1 MLKKII
7 RVVLV
12 AIGSV
17 VLLFMLLAVALYI
30 PPVQN
35 FVVHKVAGYASEKT
49 GMDLRVG
56 RVRLAFPLDLA
67 LINTF
72 ASQKGDTVLDAR
84 SVRVNVALLPLF
96 QSRVDVDG
104 LEIYDSKI
112 NTVDFISNTQI
123 KGYVGELKLQSH
135 GIDLANSYVNID
147 GGNLANSNV
156 TVLLC
161 DTAKEDTTP
170 KKPTVWRIKLSGFD
184 ITNFAVKLR
193 FPGDS
198 MRLSATVGSLTV
210 KNGYFDI
217 ARNLYTVEH
226 IGIRKTGATYD
237 IPYEAY
243 VKKLDPN
250 HIAVTGFN
258 ADIDS
263 LKYNAGAIRAR
274 LKGLTVKE
282 KSGLA
287 LNDMGGTLYVDSA
300 KLELGGFKLKTPYS
314 TFNATGVFAFDA
326 LNRD

>member
-35 FVVHKVAGYASEKT
+35 FVVYKVAGYASEKT

-123 KGYVGELKLQSH
+123 KGYVG
-135 GIDLANSYVNID
+135 
-147 GGNLANSNV
+147 
-156 TVLLC
+156 
-161 DTAKEDTTP
+161 
-170 KKPTVWRIKLSGFD
+170 
-184 ITNFAVKLR
+184 
-193 FPGDS
+193 
-198 MRLSATVGSLTV
+198 
-210 KNGYFDI
+210 
-217 ARNLYTVEH
+217 
-226 IGIRKTGATYD
+226 
-237 IPYEAY
+237 
-243 VKKLDPN
+243 
-250 HIAVTGFN
+250 
-258 ADIDS
+258 
-263 LKYNAGAIRAR
+263 
-274 LKGLTVKE
+274 
-282 KSGLA
+282 
-287 LNDMGGTLYVDSA
+287 
-300 KLELGGFKLKTPYS
+300 
-314 TFNATGVFAFDA
+314 
-326 LNRD
+326 

>member
-123 KGYVGELKLQSH
+123 KGYV
-135 GIDLANSYVNID
+135 
-147 GGNLANSNV
+147 
-156 TVLLC
+156 
-161 DTAKEDTTP
+161 
-170 KKPTVWRIKLSGFD
+170 
-184 ITNFAVKLR
+184 
-193 FPGDS
+193 
-198 MRLSATVGSLTV
+198 
-210 KNGYFDI
+210 
-217 ARNLYTVEH
+217 
-226 IGIRKTGATYD
+226 
-237 IPYEAY
+237 
-243 VKKLDPN
+243 
-250 HIAVTGFN
+250 
-258 ADIDS
+258 
-263 LKYNAGAIRAR
+263 
-274 LKGLTVKE
+274 
-282 KSGLA
+282 
-287 LNDMGGTLYVDSA
+287 
-300 KLELGGFKLKTPYS
+300 
-314 TFNATGVFAFDA
+314 
-326 LNRD
+326 